1 MAGRPGSEAMMYIRV
16 CITCIYL
23 KLHSV
28 PLCVYFYPSISDRSL
43 TAQNVRQVMEVVR
56 QEKWRD
62 VGRLLSV
69 PRSILDKIDA
79 ECSSHNEKISALAD
93 YVVTIIP
100 DITWEKVASDLYRL
114 GEERAVKRAKPYL
127 HIIPGES

>member
-1 MAGRPGSEAMMYIRV
+1 MAGRPGSEAMMYIYV

-23 KLHSV
+23 KLRSV
-28 PLCVYFYPSISDRSL
+28 PLCVYFYPSISDPSL

-56 QEKWRD
+56 QRKWRD
-62 VGRLLSV
+62 VGQMLSV
-69 PRSILDKIDA
+69 PHSIVDKIDA

-100 DITWEKVASDLYRL
+100 GITWENVASNLYQW
-114 GEERAVKRAKPYL
+114 GKKRAVERAKPYL
-127 HIIPGES
+127 HIVPGES